1 MTLHEPE
8 IASLLRP
15 AEWDDAPGGTD
26 TALAAPVPGRSRVWT
41 DLALIV
47 CVLAL
52 ALLGA
57 TVIGVEMSRLAAAP
71 APCPAPR

>member
-8 IASLLRP
+8 I
-15 AEWDDAPGGTD
+15 
-26 TALAAPVPGRSRVWT
+26 APVPGRSRVWT

-47 CVLAL
+47 CVIAL

-57 TVIGVEMSRLAAAP
+57 IVIGVEMSRLAASP
-71 APCPAPR
+71 GPCLAPR

>member
-8 IASLLRP
+8 IASLLRLEPPDASRGADAALP
-15 AEWDDAPGGTD
+15 ARLPA
-26 TALAAPVPGRSRVWT
+26 SYRVWT

-47 CVLAL
+47 CVIAL

-57 TVIGVEMSRLAAAP
+57 IVIGVEMSRLAASP
-71 APCPAPR
+71 GPCLAPR

>member
-8 IASLLRP
+8 IASLLRLEAP
-15 AEWDDAPGGTD
+15 DASRGAD
-26 TALAAPVPGRSRVWT
+26 AAPPPFPGRPRVWT

-47 CVLAL
+47 CVIAL

-57 TVIGVEMSRLAAAP
+57 IVIGVEMSRLAAAP
-71 APCPAPR
+71 APCLAPR

>member
-8 IASLLRP
+8 IASLLRLE
-15 AEWDDAPGGTD
+15 AYDTSGGADA
-26 TALAAPVPGRSRVWT
+26 ALAAPAPGRSRVWT

-47 CVLAL
+47 CVIAL

-57 TVIGVEMSRLAAAP
+57 IVIGVEMSRLAASP
-71 APCPAPR
+71 GPCLAPR